1 MYLCCGGEPLADS
14 DVIGKGADYSTTIIN
29 VHHQVI
35 GGKGGM
41 YSLDSHNH
49 FICVSVMYLLKHGL
63 ICPISIISHLLVICD
78 RVWISDPCHSVS
90 HQQEL

>member
-41 YSLDSHNH
+41 YSLDSPNH
-49 FICVSVMYLLKHGL
+49 FICVSEMYLLKH
-63 ICPISIISHLLVICD
+63 SLVHILVTLSPLSLSACY
-78 RVWISDPCHSVS
+78 
-90 HQQEL
+90 L